1 MKMRITGNRDIAHAF
16 FYQEG
21 ESYRK
26 TRFTCSFEDDT
37 FFSYATAVGRKYKTD
52 DGDDILLYSK
62 DNMSNST
69 AKHLNYLRSA
79 CPFGMNISVP
89 LQYGRGYIRLYD
101 IVDDLISSM
110 DFYSNQKLTQKAN
123 REGFSYAYRTLKI
136 LVENFSKH
144 SEFTRLRTLEN
155 IKSELARF
163 KDLYEDLND
172 ETKLAELK
180 KRQAKADRE
189 NAQRLREELK
199 ELLKDF
205 GYLELLHWAYGYC
218 SSRNP
223 DLRKRLRK
231 YFNPKDEL
239 SFVWVDQNVPDRS
252 RCITSQGVRMDTNE
266 VIIALRLWLA
276 GKLKRGMK
284 IGYYTVIDIQPSF
297 VKVGCHKIPVENL
310 KELAKDLEIP
320 DVELSDENANE
331 NVNVNEK
338 GD

>member
-1 MKMRITGNRDIAHAF
+1 MKIENNRDVAHAF

-21 ESYRK
+21 KSHRKNYRN
-26 TRFTCSFEDDT
+26 CGFEDDT
-37 FFSYATAVGRKYKTD
+37 FFSYGTAIGRKYKTD
-52 DGDDILLYSK
+52 DGDDILLYS
-62 DNMSNST
+62 NESMSIST
-69 AKHLNYLRSA
+69 GRHLNYLRSA

-89 LQYGRGYIRLYD
+89 LQYGRSYIRLDD
-101 IVDDLISSM
+101 IVDDLIENM
-110 DFYSNQKLTQKAN
+110 YFYSDQKLTQKAN

-144 SEFTRLRTLEN
+144 SEFTRLRTLDD
-155 IKSELARF
+155 IKSKLAKF
-163 KDLYEDLND
+163 KDLYEDLNN
-172 ETKLAELK
+172 EAKLAELK
-180 KRQAKADRE
+180 KRQSKIDRE
-189 NAQRLREELK
+189 NAQKLKEELK

-205 GYLELLHWAYGYC
+205 GYLELLHWAYDYGSNC
-218 SSRNP
+218 NP

-231 YFNPKDEL
+231 YFNPKEEL
-239 SFVWVDQNVPDRS
+239 SFIWVDQYKPDRS
-252 RCITSQGVRMDTNE
+252 RCITSQYVRMDTDE

-320 DVELSDENANE
+320 DVESDVNE
-331 NVNVNEK
+331 NVNVK
-338 GD
+338 GE